1 MALGQARY
9 AQINTP
15 LSQKLAQK
23 KCLIA
28 VHRGSWG
35 GNITQNTIGAYA
47 AALQMG
53 ADMVESDVNATTDG
67 VLYSFHDGNE
77 KRVFG
82 VDKGI
87 REMDS
92 KEVESYHPINT
103 CNEPTAARINRLTE
117 VLDFLSHGELLNI
130 DRAWNII
137 PQLLEVLDRY
147 PNAKYQVVIKA
158 PLKAKEAYELLNAH
172 PVKYMFMPIC
182 YSFEDVEA
190 ALSYPDLNVVG
201 CEIIA
206 FDAQTDL
213 FSDACIQKIHD
224 KNLYAWVNAITL
236 GDVRTKPLYAKLD
249 DDVSILQDPALGW
262 GKLFE
267 KKIDIIQTDWPAI
280 LYQYRQKILG
290 VE

>member
-1 MALGQARY
+1 MALGQMRY

-28 VHRGSWG
+28 AHRGSWG
-35 GNITQNTIGAYA
+35 GNIAQNTVGAYKA
-47 AALQMG
+47 TLQMG
-53 ADMVESDVNATTDG
+53 ADIVETDVNATTDG

-77 KRVFG
+77 QRVFG
-82 VDKGI
+82 VEKSI
-87 REMDS
+87 RQMDS
-92 KEVESYHPINT
+92 KEVENYHPINT
-103 CNEPTAARINRLTE
+103 CNELTAARINRLTE

-158 PLKAKEAYELLNAH
+158 PLKAKAAYEYLNAH

-206 FDAQTDL
+206 FDEQMEL
-213 FSDACIQKIHD
+213 FSDESIQRIHD
-224 KNLYAWVNAITL
+224 RNLFVWVNAVTL
-236 GDVRTKPLYAKLD
+236 GDVGVRPLYAKLD
-249 DDVSILQDPALGW
+249 DDVSVLEDPSLGW

-267 KKIDIIQTDWPAI
+267 KKIDVMQTDWPAL
-280 LYQYRQKILG
+280 LYQYRRKILG
-290 VE
+290 V

>member
-1 MALGQARY
+1 MALGQMRY

-28 VHRGSWG
+28 AHRGSWG
-35 GNITQNTIGAYA
+35 GNIAQNTVGAYK

-53 ADMVESDVNATTDG
+53 ADIVETDVNATTDG

-77 KRVFG
+77 QRVFG
-82 VDKGI
+82 VEKSI
-87 REMDS
+87 RQMDS
-92 KEVESYHPINT
+92 KEVENYHPINT
-103 CNEPTAARINRLTE
+103 CNELTAARINRLTE

-158 PLKAKEAYELLNAH
+158 PLKAKAAYEYLNAH

-206 FDAQTDL
+206 FDEQMEL
-213 FSDACIQKIHD
+213 FSDESIQRIHD
-224 KNLYAWVNAITL
+224 RNLFVWVNAVTL
-236 GDVRTKPLYAKLD
+236 GDVGVRPLYAKLD
-249 DDVSILQDPALGW
+249 DDVSVLEDPSLGW

-267 KKIDIIQTDWPAI
+267 KKIDVMQTDWPAL
-280 LYQYRQKILG
+280 LYQYRRKILG
-290 VE
+290 V

>member
-1 MALGQARY
+1 MALGQMRY

-15 LSQKLAQK
+15 LSQKLTQK

-28 VHRGSWG
+28 AHRGSWG
-35 GNITQNTIGAYA
+35 GNITQNTVGAYK

-53 ADMVESDVNATTDG
+53 ADIVETDVNATTDG

-77 KRVFG
+77 QRVFG
-82 VDKGI
+82 VEKSI
-87 REMDS
+87 RQMDS

-103 CNEPTAARINRLTE
+103 CNELTAARINRLTE

-158 PLKAKEAYELLNAH
+158 PLKAKAAYEYLNAH

-206 FDAQTDL
+206 FDEQMDL
-213 FSDACIQKIHD
+213 FSDESIQRIHD
-224 KNLYAWVNAITL
+224 RNLFVWVNAVTL
-236 GDVRTKPLYAKLD
+236 GDVGVRPLYAKLD
-249 DDVSILQDPALGW
+249 DDVSVLEDPSLGW

-267 KKIDIIQTDWPAI
+267 KKTDVMQTDWPAL
-280 LYQYRQKILG
+280 LYQYRRKILG
-290 VE
+290 V

>member
-1 MALGQARY
+1 MRY

-28 VHRGSWG
+28 AHRGSWG
-35 GNITQNTIGAYA
+35 GNIAQNTVGAYK

-53 ADMVESDVNATTDG
+53 ADIVETDVTATTDG

-77 KRVFG
+77 QRVFG
-82 VDKGI
+82 VEKSI
-87 REMDS
+87 RQMDS

-103 CNEPTAARINRLTE
+103 CNELTAARINRLTE

-158 PLKAKEAYELLNAH
+158 PLKAKAAYEYLNAH

-201 CEIIA
+201 CEIVA
-206 FDAQTDL
+206 FDEQMEL
-213 FSDACIQKIHD
+213 FSDESIQRIHD
-224 KNLYAWVNAITL
+224 RNLFVWVNAVTL
-236 GDVRTKPLYAKLD
+236 GDVGIRPLYAKLD
-249 DDVSILQDPALGW
+249 DDVSVLEDPSLGW

-267 KKIDIIQTDWPAI
+267 KKIDVMQTDWPAL
-280 LYQYRQKILG
+280 LYQYRRKILG
-290 VE
+290 V

>member
-1 MALGQARY
+1 MRY

-15 LSQKLAQK
+15 LSQKLTQK

-28 VHRGSWG
+28 AHRGSWG
-35 GNITQNTIGAYA
+35 GNITQNTVGAYKA
-47 AALQMG
+47 TLQMG
-53 ADMVESDVNATTDG
+53 ADIVETDVNATTDG

-77 KRVFG
+77 QRVFG
-82 VDKGI
+82 VEKSI
-87 REMDS
+87 RQMDS
-92 KEVESYHPINT
+92 KEVENYHPINT
-103 CNEPTAARINRLTE
+103 CNELTAARINRLTE

-158 PLKAKEAYELLNAH
+158 PLKAKAAYEYLNAH

-206 FDAQTDL
+206 FDEQMEL
-213 FSDACIQKIHD
+213 FSDESIQRIHD
-224 KNLYAWVNAITL
+224 RNLFVWVNAVTL
-236 GDVRTKPLYAKLD
+236 GDVGVRPLYAKLD
-249 DDVSILQDPALGW
+249 DDVSVLEDPSLGW

-267 KKIDIIQTDWPAI
+267 KKIDVMQTDWPAL
-280 LYQYRQKILG
+280 LYQYRRKILG
-290 VE
+290 V

>member
-1 MALGQARY
+1 MALGQMRY

-15 LSQKLAQK
+15 LSQKLTQK

-28 VHRGSWG
+28 AHRGSWG
-35 GNITQNTIGAYA
+35 GNIAQNTVGAYKA
-47 AALQMG
+47 TLQMG
-53 ADMVESDVNATTDG
+53 ADIVETDVNATTDG

-77 KRVFG
+77 QRVFG
-82 VDKGI
+82 VEKSI
-87 REMDS
+87 RQMDS

-103 CNEPTAARINRLTE
+103 CNELTAARINRLTE

-158 PLKAKEAYELLNAH
+158 PLKAKAAYEYLNAH

-206 FDAQTDL
+206 FDEQMDL
-213 FSDACIQKIHD
+213 FSDESIQRIHD
-224 KNLYAWVNAITL
+224 RNLFVWVNAVTL
-236 GDVRTKPLYAKLD
+236 GDVGVRPLYAKLD
-249 DDVSILQDPALGW
+249 DDVSVLEDPSLGW

-267 KKIDIIQTDWPAI
+267 KKIDVMQTDWPAL
-280 LYQYRQKILG
+280 LYQYRRKILG
-290 VE
+290 V

>member
-1 MALGQARY
+1 MALGQMRY

-28 VHRGSWG
+28 AHRGSWG
-35 GNITQNTIGAYA
+35 GNITQNTVGAYKV
-47 AALQMG
+47 ALQMG
-53 ADMVESDVNATTDG
+53 ADIVETDVNATTDG

-77 KRVFG
+77 QRVFG
-82 VDKGI
+82 VEKSI
-87 REMDS
+87 RQMDS

-103 CNEPTAARINRLTE
+103 CNELTAARINRLTE

-158 PLKAKEAYELLNAH
+158 PLKAKAAYEYLNAH

-206 FDAQTDL
+206 FDEQMEL
-213 FSDACIQKIHD
+213 FSDESIQRIHD
-224 KNLYAWVNAITL
+224 RNLFVWVNAVTL
-236 GDVRTKPLYAKLD
+236 GDVGVRPLYAKLD
-249 DDVSILQDPALGW
+249 DDVSVLEDPSLGW

-267 KKIDIIQTDWPAI
+267 KKIDVMQTDWPAL
-280 LYQYRQKILG
+280 LYQYRRKILG
-290 VE
+290 V

>member
-1 MALGQARY
+1 
-9 AQINTP
+9 
-15 LSQKLAQK
+15 
-23 KCLIA
+23 
-28 VHRGSWG
+28 
-35 GNITQNTIGAYA
+35 
-47 AALQMG
+47 
-53 ADMVESDVNATTDG
+53 
-67 VLYSFHDGNE
+67 
-77 KRVFG
+77 
-82 VDKGI
+82 
-87 REMDS
+87 
-92 KEVESYHPINT
+92 
-103 CNEPTAARINRLTE
+103 
-117 VLDFLSHGELLNI
+117 
-130 DRAWNII
+130 
-137 PQLLEVLDRY
+137 
-147 PNAKYQVVIKA
+147 
-158 PLKAKEAYELLNAH
+158 
-172 PVKYMFMPIC
+172 MFMPIC

>member
-1 MALGQARY
+1 MALGQMRY

-15 LSQKLAQK
+15 LSQKLTQK

-28 VHRGSWG
+28 AHRGSWG
-35 GNITQNTIGAYA
+35 GNITQNTVGAYK

-53 ADMVESDVNATTDG
+53 ADIVETDVTATTDG

-77 KRVFG
+77 HRVFG
-82 VDKGI
+82 VEKSI
-87 REMDS
+87 RQMDS

-103 CNEPTAARINRLTE
+103 CNELTAARINRLTE

-158 PLKAKEAYELLNAH
+158 PLKAKAAYEYLNAH

-206 FDAQTDL
+206 FDEQMEL
-213 FSDACIQKIHD
+213 FSDESIQRIHD
-224 KNLYAWVNAITL
+224 RNLFVWVNAVTL
-236 GDVRTKPLYAKLD
+236 GDVGVRPLYAKLD
-249 DDVSILQDPALGW
+249 DDVSVLEDPSLGW

-267 KKIDIIQTDWPAI
+267 KKIDVMQTDWPAL
-280 LYQYRQKILG
+280 LYQYRRKILG
-290 VE
+290 V

>member
-1 MALGQARY
+1 MRY

-15 LSQKLAQK
+15 LSQKLTQK

-28 VHRGSWG
+28 AHRGSWG
-35 GNITQNTIGAYA
+35 GNITQNTVGAYK

-53 ADMVESDVNATTDG
+53 ADIVETDVTATTDG

-77 KRVFG
+77 QRVFG
-82 VDKGI
+82 VEKSI
-87 REMDS
+87 RQMDS
-92 KEVESYHPINT
+92 KEVESYHSINT
-103 CNEPTAARINRLTE
+103 CNELTAARINRLTE

-158 PLKAKEAYELLNAH
+158 PLKAKAAYEYLNAH

-206 FDAQTDL
+206 FDEQMEL
-213 FSDACIQKIHD
+213 FSDESIQRIHD
-224 KNLYAWVNAITL
+224 RNLFVWVNAGTL
-236 GDVRTKPLYAKLD
+236 GDVGVRPLYAKLD
-249 DDVSILQDPALGW
+249 DDVSVLEDPSLGW

-267 KKIDIIQTDWPAI
+267 KKIDVMQTDWPAL
-280 LYQYRQKILG
+280 LYQYRRKILG
-290 VE
+290 V

>member
-1 MALGQARY
+1 MALGQMRY

-28 VHRGSWG
+28 AHRGSWG
-35 GNITQNTIGAYA
+35 GNIAQNTVGAYK

-53 ADMVESDVNATTDG
+53 ADIVETDVNATTDG

-77 KRVFG
+77 QRVFG
-82 VDKGI
+82 VEKSI
-87 REMDS
+87 RQMDS

-103 CNEPTAARINRLTE
+103 CNELTAARINRLTE

-158 PLKAKEAYELLNAH
+158 PLKAKAAYEYLNAH

-190 ALSYPDLNVVG
+190 ALSYSDLNVVG

-206 FDAQTDL
+206 FDEQMEL
-213 FSDACIQKIHD
+213 FSDESIQRIHD
-224 KNLYAWVNAITL
+224 RNMFVWVNAVTL
-236 GDVRTKPLYAKLD
+236 GDVGVRPLYAKLD
-249 DDVSILQDPALGW
+249 DDVSVLEDPSLGW

-267 KKIDIIQTDWPAI
+267 KKIDVMQTDWPAL
-280 LYQYRQKILG
+280 LYQYRRKILG
-290 VE
+290 V

>member
-1 MALGQARY
+1 MALGQMRY

-15 LSQKLAQK
+15 LSQKLTQK

-28 VHRGSWG
+28 AHRGSWG
-35 GNITQNTIGAYA
+35 GNITQNTVGAYK

-53 ADMVESDVNATTDG
+53 ADIVETDVTATTDG

-77 KRVFG
+77 QRVFG
-82 VDKGI
+82 VEKSI
-87 REMDS
+87 LQMDS

-103 CNEPTAARINRLTE
+103 CNELTAARINRLTE

-158 PLKAKEAYELLNAH
+158 PLKAKAAYEYLNAH

-206 FDAQTDL
+206 FDEQMEL
-213 FSDACIQKIHD
+213 FSDESIQRIHD
-224 KNLYAWVNAITL
+224 RNLFVWVNAITL
-236 GDVRTKPLYAKLD
+236 GDVGVRPLYAKLD
-249 DDVSILQDPALGW
+249 DDVSVLEDPSLGW

-267 KKIDIIQTDWPAI
+267 KKIDVMQTDWPAL
-280 LYQYRQKILG
+280 LYQYRRKILG
-290 VE
+290 V

>member
-1 MALGQARY
+1 MALGQMRY

-28 VHRGSWG
+28 AHRGSWG
-35 GNITQNTIGAYA
+35 GNITQNTVGAYKA
-47 AALQMG
+47 TLQMG
-53 ADMVESDVNATTDG
+53 ADIVETDVNATTDG

-77 KRVFG
+77 QRVFG
-82 VDKGI
+82 VEKSI
-87 REMDS
+87 RQMDS

-103 CNEPTAARINRLTE
+103 CNELTAARINRLTE

-158 PLKAKEAYELLNAH
+158 PLKAKAAYEYLNAH

-201 CEIIA
+201 CEIVA
-206 FDAQTDL
+206 FDEQMEL
-213 FSDACIQKIHD
+213 FSDESIQRIHD
-224 KNLYAWVNAITL
+224 RNLFVWVNAITL
-236 GDVRTKPLYAKLD
+236 GDVGVRPLYAKLD
-249 DDVSILQDPALGW
+249 DDVSVLEDPSLGW

-267 KKIDIIQTDWPAI
+267 KKTDVMQTDWPAL
-280 LYQYRQKILG
+280 LYQYRRKILG
-290 VE
+290 V

>member
-1 MALGQARY
+1 MALGQMRY

-28 VHRGSWG
+28 AHRGSWG
-35 GNITQNTIGAYA
+35 GNIAQNTVGAYK

-53 ADMVESDVNATTDG
+53 ADIVETDVTATTDG

-77 KRVFG
+77 QRVFG
-82 VDKGI
+82 VEKSI
-87 REMDS
+87 RQMDS

-103 CNEPTAARINRLTE
+103 CNELTAARINRLTE

-137 PQLLEVLDRY
+137 PQLLEVLDHY

-158 PLKAKEAYELLNAH
+158 PLKAKAAYEYLNAH

-201 CEIIA
+201 CEIVA
-206 FDAQTDL
+206 FDEQMEL
-213 FSDACIQKIHD
+213 FSDESIQRIHD
-224 KNLYAWVNAITL
+224 RNLFVWVNAVTL
-236 GDVRTKPLYAKLD
+236 GDVGVRPLYAKLD
-249 DDVSILQDPALGW
+249 DDVSVLEDPSLGW

-267 KKIDIIQTDWPAI
+267 KKIDVMQTDWPAL
-280 LYQYRQKILG
+280 LYQYRRKILG
-290 VE
+290 V

>member
-1 MALGQARY
+1 MALGQMRY

-28 VHRGSWG
+28 AHRGSWG
-35 GNITQNTIGAYA
+35 GNITQNTVGAYK

-53 ADMVESDVNATTDG
+53 ADIVETDVTATTDG

-77 KRVFG
+77 QRVFG
-82 VDKGI
+82 VEKSI
-87 REMDS
+87 RQMDS

-103 CNEPTAARINRLTE
+103 CNELTAARINRLTE

-158 PLKAKEAYELLNAH
+158 PLKAKAAYEYLNAH

-206 FDAQTDL
+206 FDEQMEL
-213 FSDACIQKIHD
+213 FSDESIQRIHD
-224 KNLYAWVNAITL
+224 RNLFVWVNAVTL
-236 GDVRTKPLYAKLD
+236 GDVGVRPLYAKLD
-249 DDVSILQDPALGW
+249 DDVSVLEDPSLGW

-267 KKIDIIQTDWPAI
+267 KKIDVMQTDWPAL
-280 LYQYRQKILG
+280 LYQYRRKILG
-290 VE
+290 V

>member
-1 MALGQARY
+1 ME
-9 AQINTP
+9 T
-15 LSQKLAQK
+15 
-23 KCLIA
+23 
-28 VHRGSWG
+28 
-35 GNITQNTIGAYA
+35 
-47 AALQMG
+47 
-53 ADMVESDVNATTDG
+53 DVNATTDG

-77 KRVFG
+77 QRVFG
-82 VDKGI
+82 VEKSI
-87 REMDS
+87 RQMDS

-103 CNEPTAARINRLTE
+103 CNELTAARINRLTE

-158 PLKAKEAYELLNAH
+158 PLKAKAAYEYLNVH

-201 CEIIA
+201 CEIVA
-206 FDAQTDL
+206 FDEQMEL
-213 FSDACIQKIHD
+213 FSDESIQRIHD
-224 KNLYAWVNAITL
+224 RNLFVWVNAITL
-236 GDVRTKPLYAKLD
+236 GDVGVRPLYAKLD
-249 DDVSILQDPALGW
+249 DDVSVLEDPSLGW

-267 KKIDIIQTDWPAI
+267 KKIDVMQTDWPAL
-280 LYQYRQKILG
+280 LYQYRRKILG
-290 VE
+290 V

>member
-1 MALGQARY
+1 MRY

-15 LSQKLAQK
+15 LSQKLTQK

-28 VHRGSWG
+28 AHRGSWG
-35 GNITQNTIGAYA
+35 GNITQNTVGAYK

-53 ADMVESDVNATTDG
+53 ADIVETDVTATTDG

-77 KRVFG
+77 QRVFG
-82 VDKGI
+82 VEKSI
-87 REMDS
+87 RQMDS
-92 KEVESYHPINT
+92 KEVENYHPINT
-103 CNEPTAARINRLTE
+103 CNELTAARINRLTE

-158 PLKAKEAYELLNAH
+158 PLKAKAAYEYLNAH

-201 CEIIA
+201 CEIVA
-206 FDAQTDL
+206 FDEQMEL
-213 FSDACIQKIHD
+213 FSDESIQRIHD
-224 KNLYAWVNAITL
+224 RNLFVWVNAITL
-236 GDVRTKPLYAKLD
+236 GDVGVRPLYAKLD
-249 DDVSILQDPALGW
+249 DDVSVLEDPSLGW

-267 KKIDIIQTDWPAI
+267 KKTDVMQTDWPAL
-280 LYQYRQKILG
+280 LYQYRRKILG
-290 VE
+290 V

>member
-1 MALGQARY
+1 ML
-9 AQINTP
+9 
-15 LSQKLAQK
+15 
-23 KCLIA
+23 
-28 VHRGSWG
+28 
-35 GNITQNTIGAYA
+35 
-47 AALQMG
+47 
-53 ADMVESDVNATTDG
+53 
-67 VLYSFHDGNE
+67 
-77 KRVFG
+77 
-82 VDKGI
+82 
-87 REMDS
+87 
-92 KEVESYHPINT
+92 
-103 CNEPTAARINRLTE
+103 
-117 VLDFLSHGELLNI
+117 
-130 DRAWNII
+130 
-137 PQLLEVLDRY
+137 
-147 PNAKYQVVIKA
+147 KA

-224 KNLYAWVNAITL
+224 RNLYAWVNAITL
-236 GDVRTKPLYAKLD
+236 GDVRTKPLYAK
-249 DDVSILQDPALGW
+249 LGW

>member
-1 MALGQARY
+1 MRY

-28 VHRGSWG
+28 AHRGSWG
-35 GNITQNTIGAYA
+35 GNITQNTIGAYK

-53 ADMVESDVNATTDG
+53 ADIVETDVNATTDG

-77 KRVFG
+77 QRVFG
-82 VDKGI
+82 VEKSI
-87 REMDS
+87 RQMDS

-103 CNEPTAARINRLTE
+103 CNELTAARINRLTE

-130 DRAWNII
+130 DRGWNII

-158 PLKAKEAYELLNAH
+158 PLKAKAAYEYLNVH

-182 YSFEDVEA
+182 YSFEDVES

-206 FDAQTDL
+206 FDEQMEL
-213 FSDACIQKIHD
+213 FSDESIQRIHD
-224 KNLYAWVNAITL
+224 RNLFVWVNAVTL
-236 GDVRTKPLYAKLD
+236 GDVGVRPLYAKLD
-249 DDVSILQDPALGW
+249 DDVSVLEDPSLGW

-267 KKIDIIQTDWPAI
+267 KKTDVMQTDWPAL
-280 LYQYRQKILG
+280 LYQYRRKILG
-290 VE
+290 V

>member
-1 MALGQARY
+1 MALGQMRY

-28 VHRGSWG
+28 AHRGSWG
-35 GNITQNTIGAYA
+35 GNITQNTVGAYK

-53 ADMVESDVNATTDG
+53 ADIVETDVNATTDG

-77 KRVFG
+77 QRVFG
-82 VDKGI
+82 VEKSI
-87 REMDS
+87 RQMDS
-92 KEVESYHPINT
+92 KEVENYHPINT
-103 CNEPTAARINRLTE
+103 CNELTAARINRLTE

-158 PLKAKEAYELLNAH
+158 PLKAKAAYEYLNAH

-201 CEIIA
+201 CEIVA
-206 FDAQTDL
+206 FDEQMEL
-213 FSDACIQKIHD
+213 FSDESIQRIHD
-224 KNLYAWVNAITL
+224 RNLFVWVNAITL
-236 GDVRTKPLYAKLD
+236 GDVGVRPLYAKLD
-249 DDVSILQDPALGW
+249 DDVSVLEDPSLGW

-267 KKIDIIQTDWPAI
+267 KKTDVMQTDWPAL
-280 LYQYRQKILG
+280 LYQYRRKILG
-290 VE
+290 V

>member
-1 MALGQARY
+1 MRY

-28 VHRGSWG
+28 AHRGSWG
-35 GNITQNTIGAYA
+35 GNIAQNTVGAYK

-53 ADMVESDVNATTDG
+53 ADIVETDVNATTDG

-77 KRVFG
+77 QRVFG
-82 VDKGI
+82 VEKSI
-87 REMDS
+87 RQMDS

-103 CNEPTAARINRLTE
+103 CNELTAARINRLTE

-147 PNAKYQVVIKA
+147 PNAKYQAVIKA
-158 PLKAKEAYELLNAH
+158 PLKAKAAYEYLNAH

-206 FDAQTDL
+206 FDEQMEL
-213 FSDACIQKIHD
+213 FSDESIQRIHD
-224 KNLYAWVNAITL
+224 RNLFVWVNAVTL
-236 GDVRTKPLYAKLD
+236 GDVGVRPLYAKLD
-249 DDVSILQDPALGW
+249 DDVSVLEDPSLGW

-267 KKIDIIQTDWPAI
+267 KKIDVMQTDWPAL
-280 LYQYRQKILG
+280 LYQYRRKILG
-290 VE
+290 V

>member
-1 MALGQARY
+1 MALGQMRY

-15 LSQKLAQK
+15 LSQKLTQK

-28 VHRGSWG
+28 AHRGSWG
-35 GNITQNTIGAYA
+35 GNITQNTVGAYK

-53 ADMVESDVNATTDG
+53 ADIVETDVNATTDG

-77 KRVFG
+77 QRVFG
-82 VDKGI
+82 VEKSI
-87 REMDS
+87 RQMDS

-103 CNEPTAARINRLTE
+103 CNELTAARINRLTE

-158 PLKAKEAYELLNAH
+158 PLKAKAAYEYLNAH

-206 FDAQTDL
+206 FDEQMEL
-213 FSDACIQKIHD
+213 FSDESIQRIHD
-224 KNLYAWVNAITL
+224 RNLFVWVNAVTL
-236 GDVRTKPLYAKLD
+236 GDVGVRPLYAKLD
-249 DDVSILQDPALGW
+249 DDVSVLEDPSLGW

-267 KKIDIIQTDWPAI
+267 KKIDVMQTDWPAL
-280 LYQYRQKILG
+280 LYQYRRKILG
-290 VE
+290 V

>member
-1 MALGQARY
+1 MRY

-28 VHRGSWG
+28 AHRGSWG
-35 GNITQNTIGAYA
+35 GNITQNTVGAYK

-53 ADMVESDVNATTDG
+53 ADIVETDVTATTDG

-77 KRVFG
+77 QRVLG
-82 VDKGI
+82 VEKSI
-87 REMDS
+87 RQMDS
-92 KEVESYHPINT
+92 KEVENYHPINT
-103 CNEPTAARINRLTE
+103 CNELTAARINRLTE

-137 PQLLEVLDRY
+137 PQLLEVLDHY

-158 PLKAKEAYELLNAH
+158 PLKAKAAYEYLNAH

-206 FDAQTDL
+206 FDEQMEL
-213 FSDACIQKIHD
+213 FSDESIQRIHD
-224 KNLYAWVNAITL
+224 RNLFVWVNAVTL
-236 GDVRTKPLYAKLD
+236 GDVGVRPLYAKLD
-249 DDVSILQDPALGW
+249 DDVSVLEDPSLGW

-267 KKIDIIQTDWPAI
+267 KKIDVMQTDWPAL
-280 LYQYRQKILG
+280 LYQYRRKILS
-290 VE
+290 E

>member
-1 MALGQARY
+1 MALGQMRY

-28 VHRGSWG
+28 AHRGSWG
-35 GNITQNTIGAYA
+35 GNIAQNTVGAYK

-53 ADMVESDVNATTDG
+53 ADIVETDVNATTDG

-77 KRVFG
+77 QRVFG
-82 VDKGI
+82 VEKSI
-87 REMDS
+87 RQMDS

-103 CNEPTAARINRLTE
+103 CNELTAARINRLTE

-158 PLKAKEAYELLNAH
+158 PLKAKAAYEYLNAH

-206 FDAQTDL
+206 FDEQMEL
-213 FSDACIQKIHD
+213 FSDESIQRIHD
-224 KNLYAWVNAITL
+224 RNLFVWVNAITL
-236 GDVRTKPLYAKLD
+236 GDVGVRPLYAKLD
-249 DDVSILQDPALGW
+249 DDVSVLEDPSLGW

-267 KKIDIIQTDWPAI
+267 KKIDVMQTDWPAL
-280 LYQYRQKILG
+280 LYQYRRKILG
-290 VE
+290 V

>member
-1 MALGQARY
+1 MALGQMRY

-28 VHRGSWG
+28 AHRGSWG
-35 GNITQNTIGAYA
+35 GNIAQNTVGAYK

-53 ADMVESDVNATTDG
+53 ADIVETDVNATTDG

-77 KRVFG
+77 QRVFG
-82 VDKGI
+82 VEKSI
-87 REMDS
+87 RQMDS

-103 CNEPTAARINRLTE
+103 CNELTAARINRLTE

-158 PLKAKEAYELLNAH
+158 PLKAKAAYEYLNAH

-206 FDAQTDL
+206 FDEQMEL
-213 FSDACIQKIHD
+213 FSDESIQRIHD
-224 KNLYAWVNAITL
+224 RNLFVWVNAVTL
-236 GDVRTKPLYAKLD
+236 GDVGVRPLYAKLD
-249 DDVSILQDPALGW
+249 DDVSVLEDPSLGW

-267 KKIDIIQTDWPAI
+267 KKIDVMQTDWPAL
-280 LYQYRQKILG
+280 LYQYRRKILG
-290 VE
+290 V

>member
-1 MALGQARY
+1 MRY

-28 VHRGSWG
+28 AHRGSWG
-35 GNITQNTIGAYA
+35 GNITQNTVGAYKA
-47 AALQMG
+47 TLQMG
-53 ADMVESDVNATTDG
+53 ADIVETDVNATTDG

-77 KRVFG
+77 QRVFG
-82 VDKGI
+82 VEKSI
-87 REMDS
+87 RQMDS

-103 CNEPTAARINRLTE
+103 CNELTAARINRLTE

-158 PLKAKEAYELLNAH
+158 PLKAKAAYEYLNAH

-201 CEIIA
+201 CEIVA
-206 FDAQTDL
+206 FDEQMEL
-213 FSDACIQKIHD
+213 FSDESIQRIHD
-224 KNLYAWVNAITL
+224 RNLFVWVNAVTL
-236 GDVRTKPLYAKLD
+236 GDVGVRPLYAKLD
-249 DDVSILQDPALGW
+249 DDVSVLEDPSLGW

-267 KKIDIIQTDWPAI
+267 KKTDVMQTDWPAL
-280 LYQYRQKILG
+280 LYQYRRKILG
-290 VE
+290 V

>member
-1 MALGQARY
+1 MRY

-28 VHRGSWG
+28 AHRGSWG
-35 GNITQNTIGAYA
+35 GNIAQNTVGAYK

-53 ADMVESDVNATTDG
+53 ADIVETDVNATTDG

-77 KRVFG
+77 QRVFG
-82 VDKGI
+82 VEKSI
-87 REMDS
+87 RQMDS

-103 CNEPTAARINRLTE
+103 CNELTAARISRLTE

-158 PLKAKEAYELLNAH
+158 PLKAKAAYEYLNAH

-201 CEIIA
+201 CEIVA
-206 FDAQTDL
+206 FDEQMEL
-213 FSDACIQKIHD
+213 FSDESIQRIHD
-224 KNLYAWVNAITL
+224 RNLFVWVNAVTL
-236 GDVRTKPLYAKLD
+236 GDVGVRPLYAKLD
-249 DDVSILQDPALGW
+249 DDVSVLEDPSLGW

-267 KKIDIIQTDWPAI
+267 KKIDVMQTDWPAL
-280 LYQYRQKILG
+280 LYQYRRKILG
-290 VE
+290 V

>member
-1 MALGQARY
+1 MALGQMRY

-15 LSQKLAQK
+15 LSQKLTQK

-28 VHRGSWG
+28 AHRGSWG
-35 GNITQNTIGAYA
+35 GNITQNTVGAYKA
-47 AALQMG
+47 TLQMG
-53 ADMVESDVNATTDG
+53 ADIVETDVNATTDG

-77 KRVFG
+77 QRVFG
-82 VDKGI
+82 VEKSI
-87 REMDS
+87 LQMDS

-103 CNEPTAARINRLTE
+103 CNELTAARINRLTE

-158 PLKAKEAYELLNAH
+158 PLKAKAAYEYLNAH

-206 FDAQTDL
+206 FDEQMEL
-213 FSDACIQKIHD
+213 FSDESIQRIHD
-224 KNLYAWVNAITL
+224 RNLFVWVNAVTL
-236 GDVRTKPLYAKLD
+236 GDVGVRPLYAKLD
-249 DDVSILQDPALGW
+249 DDVSVLEDPSLGW

-267 KKIDIIQTDWPAI
+267 KKIDVMQTDWPAL
-280 LYQYRQKILG
+280 LYQYRRKILG
-290 VE
+290 V

>member
-1 MALGQARY
+1 MRY

-28 VHRGSWG
+28 AHRGSWG
-35 GNITQNTIGAYA
+35 GNIAQNTVGAYK

-53 ADMVESDVNATTDG
+53 ADIVETDVNATTDG

-77 KRVFG
+77 QRVFG
-82 VDKGI
+82 MEKSI
-87 REMDS
+87 RQMDS

-103 CNEPTAARINRLTE
+103 CNELTAARINRLTE

-158 PLKAKEAYELLNAH
+158 PLKAKAAYEYLNAH

-206 FDAQTDL
+206 FDEQMEL
-213 FSDACIQKIHD
+213 FSDESIQRIHD
-224 KNLYAWVNAITL
+224 RNLFVWVNAVTL
-236 GDVRTKPLYAKLD
+236 GDVGVRPLYAKLD
-249 DDVSILQDPALGW
+249 DDVSVLEDPSLGW

-267 KKIDIIQTDWPAI
+267 KKIDVMQTDWPAL
-280 LYQYRQKILG
+280 LYQYRRKILG
-290 VE
+290 V

>member
-1 MALGQARY
+1 MRY

-15 LSQKLAQK
+15 LSQKLTQK

-28 VHRGSWG
+28 AHRGSWG
-35 GNITQNTIGAYA
+35 GNITQNTVGAYK

-53 ADMVESDVNATTDG
+53 ADIVETDVTATTDG

-77 KRVFG
+77 QRVFG
-82 VDKGI
+82 VEKSI
-87 REMDS
+87 RQMDS
-92 KEVESYHPINT
+92 KEVESYHSINT
-103 CNEPTAARINRLTE
+103 CNELTAARINRLTE

-158 PLKAKEAYELLNAH
+158 PLKAKAAYEYLNAH

-206 FDAQTDL
+206 FDEQMEL
-213 FSDACIQKIHD
+213 FSDESIQRIHD
-224 KNLYAWVNAITL
+224 RNLFVWVNAVTL
-236 GDVRTKPLYAKLD
+236 GDVGVRPLYAKLD
-249 DDVSILQDPALGW
+249 DDVSVLEDPSLGW

-267 KKIDIIQTDWPAI
+267 KKIDVMQTDWPAL
-280 LYQYRQKILG
+280 LYQYRRKILG
-290 VE
+290 V

>member
-1 MALGQARY
+1 MALGQMRY

-28 VHRGSWG
+28 AHRGSWG
-35 GNITQNTIGAYA
+35 GNIAQNTVGAYK

-53 ADMVESDVNATTDG
+53 ADIVETDVNATTDG

-77 KRVFG
+77 QRVFG
-82 VDKGI
+82 VEKSI
-87 REMDS
+87 RQMDS

-103 CNEPTAARINRLTE
+103 CNELTAARINRLTE

-158 PLKAKEAYELLNAH
+158 PLKAKAAYEYLNAH

-206 FDAQTDL
+206 FDEQMEL
-213 FSDACIQKIHD
+213 FSDESIQRIHD
-224 KNLYAWVNAITL
+224 RNLFVWVNAVTL
-236 GDVRTKPLYAKLD
+236 GDVGVRPLYAKLD
-249 DDVSILQDPALGW
+249 DDVSVLEDPSQGW

-267 KKIDIIQTDWPAI
+267 KKIDVMQTDWPAL
-280 LYQYRQKILG
+280 LYQYRRKILG
-290 VE
+290 V

>member
-1 MALGQARY
+1 MALGQMRY

-28 VHRGSWG
+28 AHRGSWG
-35 GNITQNTIGAYA
+35 GNITQNTVGAYK

-53 ADMVESDVNATTDG
+53 ADIVETDVTATTDG

-77 KRVFG
+77 QRVFG
-82 VDKGI
+82 VEKSI
-87 REMDS
+87 LQMDS

-103 CNEPTAARINRLTE
+103 CNELTAARINRLTE

-158 PLKAKEAYELLNAH
+158 PLKAKAAYEYLNVH

-206 FDAQTDL
+206 FDEQMEL
-213 FSDACIQKIHD
+213 FSDESIQRIHD
-224 KNLYAWVNAITL
+224 RNLFVWVNAVTL
-236 GDVRTKPLYAKLD
+236 GDVGVRPLYAKLD
-249 DDVSILQDPALGW
+249 DDVSVLEDPSLGW

-267 KKIDIIQTDWPAI
+267 KKIDVMQTDWPAL
-280 LYQYRQKILG
+280 LYQYRRKILG
-290 VE
+290 V

>member
-1 MALGQARY
+1 MRY

-28 VHRGSWG
+28 AHRGSWG
-35 GNITQNTIGAYA
+35 GNITQNTVGAYKA
-47 AALQMG
+47 TLQMG
-53 ADMVESDVNATTDG
+53 ADIVETDVNATTDG

-77 KRVFG
+77 QRVFG
-82 VDKGI
+82 VEKSI
-87 REMDS
+87 RQMDS
-92 KEVESYHPINT
+92 KEVENYHPINT
-103 CNEPTAARINRLTE
+103 CNELTAARINRLTE

-130 DRAWNII
+130 DRGWNII

-158 PLKAKEAYELLNAH
+158 PLKAKAAYEYLNAH

-206 FDAQTDL
+206 FDEQMEL
-213 FSDACIQKIHD
+213 FSDESIQRIHD
-224 KNLYAWVNAITL
+224 RNLFVWVNAITL
-236 GDVRTKPLYAKLD
+236 GDVGVRPLYAKLD
-249 DDVSILQDPALGW
+249 DDVSVLEDPSLGW

-267 KKIDIIQTDWPAI
+267 KKIDVMQTDWPAL
-280 LYQYRQKILG
+280 LYQYRRKILG
-290 VE
+290 V

>member
-1 MALGQARY
+1 MALGQMRY

-28 VHRGSWG
+28 AHRGSWG
-35 GNITQNTIGAYA
+35 GNIAQNTVGAYK

-53 ADMVESDVNATTDG
+53 ADIVETDVNATTDG

-77 KRVFG
+77 QRVFG
-82 VDKGI
+82 VEKSI
-87 REMDS
+87 RQMDS

-103 CNEPTAARINRLTE
+103 CNELTAARINRLTE

-137 PQLLEVLDRY
+137 PQLLEVLDHY

-158 PLKAKEAYELLNAH
+158 PLKAKAAYEYLNAH

-206 FDAQTDL
+206 FDEQMEL
-213 FSDACIQKIHD
+213 FSDESIQRIHD
-224 KNLYAWVNAITL
+224 RNLFVWVNAVTL
-236 GDVRTKPLYAKLD
+236 GDVGVRPLYAKLD
-249 DDVSILQDPALGW
+249 DDVSVLEDPSLGW

-267 KKIDIIQTDWPAI
+267 KKIDVMQTDWPAL
-280 LYQYRQKILG
+280 LYQYRRKILG
-290 VE
+290 V

>member
-1 MALGQARY
+1 MALGQMRY

-15 LSQKLAQK
+15 LSQKLTQK

-28 VHRGSWG
+28 AHRGSWG
-35 GNITQNTIGAYA
+35 GNIAQNTVGAYK

-53 ADMVESDVNATTDG
+53 ADIVETDVTATTDG

-77 KRVFG
+77 QRVFG
-82 VDKGI
+82 VEKSI
-87 REMDS
+87 LQMDS

-103 CNEPTAARINRLTE
+103 CNELTAARINRLTE

-158 PLKAKEAYELLNAH
+158 PLKAKAAYEYLNAH

-206 FDAQTDL
+206 FDEQMEL
-213 FSDACIQKIHD
+213 FSDESIQRIHD
-224 KNLYAWVNAITL
+224 RNLFVWVNAVTL
-236 GDVRTKPLYAKLD
+236 GDVGVRPLYAKLD
-249 DDVSILQDPALGW
+249 DDVSVLEDPSLGW

-267 KKIDIIQTDWPAI
+267 KKIDVMQTDWPAL
-280 LYQYRQKILG
+280 LYQYRRKILG
-290 VE
+290 V

>member
-1 MALGQARY
+1 MRY

-28 VHRGSWG
+28 AHRGSWG
-35 GNITQNTIGAYA
+35 GNIAQNTVGAYK

-53 ADMVESDVNATTDG
+53 ADIVETDVNATTDG

-77 KRVFG
+77 QRVFG
-82 VDKGI
+82 VEKSI
-87 REMDS
+87 RQMDS
-92 KEVESYHPINT
+92 KEVENYHPINT
-103 CNEPTAARINRLTE
+103 CNELTAARINRLTE

-158 PLKAKEAYELLNAH
+158 PLKAKAAYEYLNAH

-201 CEIIA
+201 CEIVA
-206 FDAQTDL
+206 FDEQMEL
-213 FSDACIQKIHD
+213 FSDESIQRIHD
-224 KNLYAWVNAITL
+224 RNLFVWVNAITL
-236 GDVRTKPLYAKLD
+236 GDVGVRPLYAKLD
-249 DDVSILQDPALGW
+249 DDVSVLEDPSLGW

-267 KKIDIIQTDWPAI
+267 KKTDVMQTDWPAL
-280 LYQYRQKILG
+280 LYQYRRKILG
-290 VE
+290 V

>member
-1 MALGQARY
+1 MRY

-28 VHRGSWG
+28 AHRGSWG
-35 GNITQNTIGAYA
+35 GNITQNTVGAYK

-53 ADMVESDVNATTDG
+53 ADIVETDVTATTDG

-77 KRVFG
+77 QRVFG
-82 VDKGI
+82 VEKSI
-87 REMDS
+87 RQMDS
-92 KEVESYHPINT
+92 KEVENYHPINT
-103 CNEPTAARINRLTE
+103 CNELTAARINRLTE

-137 PQLLEVLDRY
+137 PQLLEVLDHY

-158 PLKAKEAYELLNAH
+158 PLKAKAAYEYLNAH

-206 FDAQTDL
+206 FDEQMEL
-213 FSDACIQKIHD
+213 FSDESIQRIHD
-224 KNLYAWVNAITL
+224 RNLFVWVNAITL
-236 GDVRTKPLYAKLD
+236 GDVGVRPLYAKLD
-249 DDVSILQDPALGW
+249 DDVSVLEDPSLGW

-267 KKIDIIQTDWPAI
+267 KKIDVMQTDWPAL
-280 LYQYRQKILG
+280 LYQYRRKILS
-290 VE
+290 E